1 MKPQTMV
8 YFNKE
13 NFYYVDNFTLI
24 QAKMLYDAIKAHG
37 TILVLILKKSYGKK
51 RV

>member
-1 MKPQTMV
+1 MKPQTII

-24 QAKMLYDAIKAHG
+24 QTKVFYAAIKTHG
-37 TILVLILKKSYGKK
+37 TILVLL
-51 RV
+51 